1 MSHERIGNNLKALR
15 KEQQMTQAVLA
26 EKVEIARV
34 SIISIESGRYI
45 PTIETALKIS
55 RSLGVPVDQI
65 FWLKE
70 EE

>member
-1 MSHERIGNNLKALR
+1 MSHERIGNKVKALR
-15 KEQQMTQAVLA
+15 KEHHMTQAALA
-26 EKVEIARV
+26 ENVGIARV

-55 RSLGVPVDQI
+55 QAFGVPVDQI